1 MCVDRLLASE
11 LDLPWT
17 LPSKSRQAGHHGE
30 GWQVQLDT
38 SLTHG
43 SGSSVLADAALTV
56 LQRSIVVLRSLRTTA
71 TVAAA
76 GRFSADVAS
85 LGAGHQ

>member
-1 MCVDRLLASE
+1 MLNASE

-17 LPSKSRQAGHHGE
+17 LPSKWNQAGLQGE
-30 GWQVQLDT
+30 AWQVELDT

-43 SGSSVLADAALTV
+43 AGSSVLADAALTV

-71 TVAAA
+71 TAVSGGSSTDAAP
-76 GRFSADVAS
+76 
-85 LGAGHQ
+85 LGSSHP